1 MANKKKFLLATYIF
15 ILFHTIK
22 DFFQDFLETDF
33 LYFFDANEDLS
44 FSFLSKWGLPHEAL
58 AEWGRVALV
67 LSNEA
72 AVWLGIGLLVITPF
86 ILKKH
91 LPRLEKLVIAAYIFF
106 FAVLS
111 ADLLLDPRLTNPKL
125 FFDKSSRITASQMK
139 STYQNII
146 QQFLENINKV
156 K

>member
-1 MANKKKFLLATYIF
+1 MTNKKKLLLIAYVF

-33 LYFFDANEDLS
+33 LYLFDANENLAA
-44 FSFLSKWGLPHEAL
+44 LPQ
-58 AEWGRVALV
+58 WGRIALV

-72 AVWLGIGLLVITPF
+72 ATYVAIGLVIITPF

-106 FAVLS
+106 FTVLS
-111 ADLLLDPRLTNPKL
+111 IDLLLDPRIKNPVL
-125 FFDKSSRITASQMK
+125 FFDKSTRIPASQMK
-139 STYQNII
+139 NIYK
-146 QQFLENINKV
+146 NILLQ
-156 K
+156 